1 MIMSF
6 VEFLIQNN
14 YLEEKYREDS
24 IYGLTVLLEKM
35 VVCTILFGMS
45 LLLGKSMEGMVF
57 IVCFLLLRQATGGF
71 HANTFLGCLIGS
83 IVTVLLVL
91 EVFVALTEQHMI
103 LFGILLIFSVVC
115 ILLFAPI
122 NHPNLRLTFEEQRK
136 HRYWSRVI
144 LFVEVGISGAG
155 FILKM
160 KWHQYIMMAIIICAV
175 FIVIAKLLRQEVKMD
190 EGKED
195 RVSYS

>member
-1 MIMSF
+1 MIMNF

-24 IYGLTVLLEKM
+24 IYGLTVLMEKM

-45 LLLGKSMEGMVF
+45 LLLGKFLEGMVF
-57 IVCFLLLRQATGGF
+57 IVCFLLLRQTTGGF

-83 IVTVLLVL
+83 IVTVLFVL
-91 EVFVALTEQHMI
+91 EVFALLLEQHMI
-103 LFGILLIFSVVC
+103 IFGILLIFSVVC

-136 HRYWSRVI
+136 HRCWSRVI
-144 LFVEVGISGAG
+144 LFVEVGISGVG

-160 KWHQYIMMAIIICAV
+160 KWHQYIMMAIVICAV
-175 FIVIAKLLRQEVKMD
+175 FIVVAKLLRQEVKVD